1 MKGVRHLNIYNILF
15 PPETEYVGWVQFATL
30 NKGELHSLGYTDFE
44 HIEEKAENLK
54 IKKSQNY
61 YIMANTVKRF
71 TTRTSDNLF
80 SLNNIVIDIDCHSKS
95 NVISRYEVI
104 QLTEEIGWRLNRDLF
119 TTGELITPNIIH
131 YTGRC
136 VQLWFS
142 IESTSAKL
150 LFLYHKAID
159 YIAVIIREWLKEYPT
174 LQRHFE
180 IDITA
185 SKNAVGLFRMFNTYN
200 TKAKSM
206 TVADV
211 IHDKAINLND
221 LVKQLEDSEP
231 VKEYLKRKEQI
242 KKRYKKQ
249 ELNEDYEPEERKTG
263 YSALHYKRIKIIEEL
278 ARETENPIGHRD
290 MMIFLAFNSARQI
303 YPFETAK
310 KICRKL
316 NCSFSEP
323 LPDIEY
329 IFKQDKVYQIKNS
342 TYFEKLGVSQDEL
355 INMGKYEMSR
365 PNITRD
371 LARGQRKAE
380 RQMKKDMAEKFI
392 KSGMTHK
399 EVAERTGLSLSTIAK
414 ISAGI
419 PKSKKIKK

>member
-1 MKGVRHLNIYNILF
+1 MKGERHLNIYNILF

-30 NKGELHSLGYTDFE
+30 TKDKKLLSLGYTDFE
-44 HIEEKAENLK
+44 HIEEKGETLNY
-54 IKKSQNY
+54 KKSQNY
-61 YIMANTVKRF
+61 YVMANTVKRY

-80 SLNNIVIDIDCHSKS
+80 SLNNIVLDYDIHSS
-95 NVISRYEVI
+95 ISRYERE
-104 QLTEEIGWRLNRDLF
+104 QLIDEFVWRLNRDLF
-119 TTGELITPNIIH
+119 TTGELITPNVVH
-131 YTGRC
+131 YTGRG
-136 VQLWFS
+136 VQLWFH

-159 YIAVIIREWLKEYPT
+159 YIAIIIREWLKEYPT
-174 LQRHFE
+174 LQRHIE
-180 IDITA
+180 PDISS
-185 SKNAVGLFRMFNTYN
+185 SKNAVGLFRMFDTYN
-200 TKAKSM
+200 TKAKTM

-211 IHDKAINLND
+211 LHDKAINLND
-221 LVKQLEDSEP
+221 LIKQLEDSEP

-249 ELNEDYEPEERKTG
+249 ELNEDYELEERKNG

-278 ARETENPIGHRD
+278 ARETENPVGHRD

-310 KICRKL
+310 KICRKI
-316 NCSFSEP
+316 NRSFSEP
-323 LPDIEY
+323 LSNIEY

-342 TYFEKLGVSQDEL
+342 TFFEKLGVSQDEL

-392 KSGMTHK
+392 KSGMALK
-399 EVAERTGLSLSTIAK
+399 DVAERTGLSLSTVSK
-414 ISAGI
+414 ISAVI
-419 PKSKKIKK
+419 PKSKKRKK

>member
-71 TTRTSDNLF
+71 TARTSDNLF
-80 SLNNIVIDIDCHSKS
+80 SLNNIVLDYDVHT
-95 NVISRYEVI
+95 NISRYERE
-104 QLTEEIGWRLNRDLF
+104 QLIDEFVWRLNRDLF
-119 TTGELITPNIIH
+119 TTEELITPNIVH
-131 YTGRC
+131 YTGRG
-136 VQLWFS
+136 VQLWFH

-174 LQRHFE
+174 LQRHIE
-180 IDITA
+180 PDIPS

-200 TKAKSM
+200 TKAKTM

-211 IHDKAINLND
+211 LHDKAVNLND
-221 LVKQLEDSEP
+221 LVKQLEESEP

-278 ARETENPIGHRD
+278 ARETENPVGHRD
-290 MMIFLAFNSARQI
+290 IFIFLAFNSARQI
-303 YPFETAK
+303 YPFEIAK
-310 KICRKL
+310 NICRKI
-316 NCSFSEP
+316 NRSFSEP

-342 TYFEKLGVSQDEL
+342 TFFEKLGVSQDEL

-392 KSGMTHK
+392 KAGMTHK
-399 EVAERTGLSLSTIAK
+399 EVAERTGLSLSTVSK

-419 PKSKKIKK
+419 PKSQKRKN

>member
-1 MKGVRHLNIYNILF
+1 MKGERQLNIYNILF

-30 NKGELHSLGYTDFE
+30 NKGKMQSLGYSDFE

-71 TTRTSDNLF
+71 TTRNSDNLF
-80 SLNNIVIDIDCHSKS
+80 SLNNIVLDYDIHT
-95 NVISRYEVI
+95 NISRYERE
-104 QLTEEIGWRLNRDLF
+104 QLIDEFVWRLNRDLF
-119 TTGELITPNIIH
+119 TTGELITPNVVH
-131 YTGRC
+131 YTGRG
-136 VQLWFS
+136 VQLWFH

-159 YIAVIIREWLKEYPT
+159 YIAIIIREWLKEYPT
-174 LQRHFE
+174 LQRHIE
-180 IDITA
+180 PDISS
-185 SKNAVGLFRMFNTYN
+185 SKNAVGLFRIFNTYN
-200 TKAKSM
+200 TKAKTM
-206 TVADV
+206 TVVDV
-211 IHDKAINLND
+211 LHDRAINLND
-221 LVKQLEDSEP
+221 LIKQLEDSEP

-249 ELNEDYEPEERKTG
+249 ELNEDYEPEERKNG

-278 ARETENPIGHRD
+278 ARETENPVGHRD

-310 KICRKL
+310 KICRKI
-316 NCSFSEP
+316 NRSFSES

-329 IFKQDKVYQIKNS
+329 IFKQDKVYQIKNC
-342 TYFEKLGVSQDEL
+342 TFFEKLGVSQDEL

-392 KSGMTHK
+392 KSGMPLK
-399 EVAERTGLSLSTIAK
+399 DVAERTGLSLSTVSK
-414 ISAGI
+414 ISAVI
-419 PKSKKIKK
+419 PKSKKRKK

>member
-1 MKGVRHLNIYNILF
+1 MKGERQLNIYNILF

-30 NKGELHSLGYTDFE
+30 NKGKMQSLGYSDFE

-71 TTRTSDNLF
+71 TTRNSDNLF
-80 SLNNIVIDIDCHSKS
+80 SLNNIVLDYDIHT
-95 NVISRYEVI
+95 NISRYERE
-104 QLTEEIGWRLNRDLF
+104 QLIDEFVWRLNRDLF
-119 TTGELITPNIIH
+119 TTGELITPNVVH
-131 YTGRC
+131 YTGRG
-136 VQLWFS
+136 VQLWFH

-159 YIAVIIREWLKEYPT
+159 YIAIIIREWLKEYPT
-174 LQRHFE
+174 LQRHIE
-180 IDITA
+180 PDISS
-185 SKNAVGLFRMFNTYN
+185 SKNAVGLFRIFNTYN
-200 TKAKSM
+200 TKAKTM
-206 TVADV
+206 TVVDV
-211 IHDKAINLND
+211 LHDRAINLND
-221 LVKQLEDSEP
+221 LIKQLEDSEP

-249 ELNEDYEPEERKTG
+249 ELNEDYEPEERKNG

-278 ARETENPIGHRD
+278 ARETENPVGHRD

-310 KICRKL
+310 KICRKI
-316 NCSFSEP
+316 NRSFSEP

-329 IFKQDKVYQIKNS
+329 IFKQDKVYQIKNC
-342 TYFEKLGVSQDEL
+342 TFFEKLGVSQDEL

-392 KSGMTHK
+392 KSGMPLK
-399 EVAERTGLSLSTIAK
+399 DVAERTGLSLSTVSK
-414 ISAGI
+414 ISAVI
-419 PKSKKIKK
+419 PKSKKRKK

>member
-1 MKGVRHLNIYNILF
+1 LNIYNILF

-30 NKGELHSLGYTDFE
+30 NKGKMQSLGYSDFE

-71 TTRTSDNLF
+71 TTRNSDNLF
-80 SLNNIVIDIDCHSKS
+80 SLNNIVLDYDIHT
-95 NVISRYEVI
+95 NISRYERE
-104 QLTEEIGWRLNRDLF
+104 QLIDEFVWRLNRDLF
-119 TTGELITPNIIH
+119 TTGELITPNVVH
-131 YTGRC
+131 YTGRG
-136 VQLWFS
+136 VQLWFH

-159 YIAVIIREWLKEYPT
+159 YIAIIIREWLKEYPT
-174 LQRHFE
+174 LQRHIE
-180 IDITA
+180 PDISS

-200 TKAKSM
+200 TKAKTM
-206 TVADV
+206 TVVDV
-211 IHDKAINLND
+211 LHDRAINLND
-221 LVKQLEDSEP
+221 LIKQLEDSEP

-249 ELNEDYEPEERKTG
+249 ELNEDYEPEERKNG

-278 ARETENPIGHRD
+278 ARETENPVGHRD

-310 KICRKL
+310 KICRKI
-316 NCSFSEP
+316 NRSFSEP

-329 IFKQDKVYQIKNS
+329 IFKQDKVYQIKNC
-342 TYFEKLGVSQDEL
+342 TFFEKLGVSQDEL

-392 KSGMTHK
+392 KSGMPLK
-399 EVAERTGLSLSTIAK
+399 DVAERTGLSLSTVSK
-414 ISAGI
+414 ISAVI
-419 PKSKKIKK
+419 PKSKKRKK

>member
-1 MKGVRHLNIYNILF
+1 MKGERQLNIYNILF

-30 NKGELHSLGYTDFE
+30 NKGKMQSLGYTDFE

-54 IKKSQNY
+54 IKKSQDY

-80 SLNNIVIDIDCHSKS
+80 SLNNIIIDIDCHSKS
-95 NVISRYEVI
+95 NVISRYEVLK
-104 QLTEEIGWRLNRDLF
+104 LTEEIGWRLNRDLW
-119 TTGELITPNIIH
+119 TCGELEMPNIVH
-131 YTGRC
+131 YTGRGI
-136 VQLWFS
+136 QLIWH

-200 TKAKSM
+200 TKAKTM

-211 IHDKAINLND
+211 LHDKAVNLND
-221 LVKQLEDSEP
+221 FVKQLEESEP
-231 VKEYLKRKEQI
+231 VKEYLQRKERI

-249 ELNEDYEPEERKTG
+249 DLNEDYEPEERKNG
-263 YSALHYKRIKIIEEL
+263 YSALHYKRLKIIEEL
-278 ARETENPIGHRD
+278 AREMETPVGHRND
-290 MMIFLAFNSARQI
+290 FIFLAFNSARQI

-310 KICRKL
+310 KICRKI
-316 NCSFSEP
+316 NRSFSEP

-329 IFKQDKVYQIKNS
+329 IFKQETVYNFKNN
-342 TYFEKLGVSQDEL
+342 TFFERLGVSQNEL
-355 INMGKYEMSR
+355 EKMGKYEMSR

-392 KSGMTHK
+392 KSGMTLK
-399 EVAERTGLSLSTIAK
+399 DVAERTGLSISTVSK
-414 ISAGI
+414 LSAGI
-419 PKSKKIKK
+419 PKSKKRKK

>member
-1 MKGVRHLNIYNILF
+1 MKGERHLNIYNILF
-15 PPETEYVGWVQFATL
+15 PTETEYVGWVQFATL
-30 NKGELHSLGYTDFE
+30 TKDKKLLSLGYTDFE
-44 HIEEKAENLK
+44 HIEEKAETLK
-54 IKKSQNY
+54 IKKTQDY
-61 YIMANTVKRF
+61 YIMANTVKRY

-80 SLNNIVIDIDCHSKS
+80 SLNNIVLDYDIHS
-95 NVISRYEVI
+95 NISRYERE
-104 QLTEEIGWRLNRDLF
+104 QLIDEFVWRLNRDLF
-119 TTGELITPNIIH
+119 TTGELITPNVVH
-131 YTGRC
+131 YTGRG
-136 VQLWFS
+136 VQLWFH

-159 YIAVIIREWLKEYPT
+159 YIAIIIREWLKEYPT
-174 LQRHFE
+174 LQRHIE
-180 IDITA
+180 PDISS

-200 TKAKSM
+200 TKAKTM

-211 IHDKAINLND
+211 LHDKKINLNE

-249 ELNEDYEPEERKTG
+249 ELNEDYEPEERKNG

-278 ARETENPIGHRD
+278 ARETENPVGHRD

-310 KICRKL
+310 KICRKI
-316 NCSFSEP
+316 NRSFSKP

-329 IFKQDKVYQIKNS
+329 IFKQDKVYQIKNC
-342 TYFEKLGVSQDEL
+342 TFFEKLGVSQDEL

-392 KSGMTHK
+392 KSGMALK
-399 EVAERTGLSLSTIAK
+399 VVAERTGLSMSTVSKLSAQ
-414 ISAGI
+414 I
-419 PKSKKIKK
+419 PKSKKRKK

>member
-1 MKGVRHLNIYNILF
+1 M
-15 PPETEYVGWVQFATL
+15 Q
-30 NKGELHSLGYTDFE
+30 SLGYTDFE

-54 IKKSQNY
+54 IKKSQDY

-80 SLNNIVIDIDCHSKS
+80 SLNNIIIDIDCHSKS
-95 NVISRYEVI
+95 NVISRYEVLK
-104 QLTEEIGWRLNRDLF
+104 LTEEIGWRLNRDLW
-119 TTGELITPNIIH
+119 TCGELEMPNIVH
-131 YTGRC
+131 YTGRGI
-136 VQLWFS
+136 QLIWH

-200 TKAKSM
+200 TKAKTL

-211 IHDKAINLND
+211 LHDKAINLND
-221 LVKQLEDSEP
+221 FVKQLEESEP
-231 VKEYLKRKEQI
+231 VKEYLQRKERI
-242 KKRYKKQ
+242 KKRYNKQ
-249 ELNEDYEPEERKTG
+249 ELNEDYEPEERKNG

-278 ARETENPIGHRD
+278 ARETENPVGHRD

-310 KICRKL
+310 KICRKI

-329 IFKQDKVYQIKNS
+329 IFKQEKVYQIKNS
-342 TYFEKLGVSQDEL
+342 TFFEKLGVSQEEL

-380 RQMKKDMAEKFI
+380 RQMKKDMAEKLI

-399 EVAERTGLSLSTIAK
+399 DVAERTGLSLSTIAK

-419 PKSKKIKK
+419 PKSKKLKK

>member
-1 MKGVRHLNIYNILF
+1 MKGERQLNIYNILF

-30 NKGELHSLGYTDFE
+30 NKGKMQSLGYSDFE

-71 TTRTSDNLF
+71 TTRNSDNLF
-80 SLNNIVIDIDCHSKS
+80 SLNNIVLDYDIHT
-95 NVISRYEVI
+95 NISRYERE
-104 QLTEEIGWRLNRDLF
+104 QLIDEFVWRLNRDLF
-119 TTGELITPNIIH
+119 TTGELITPNVVH
-131 YTGRC
+131 YTGRG
-136 VQLWFS
+136 VQLWFH

-159 YIAVIIREWLKEYPT
+159 YIAIIIREWLKEYPT
-174 LQRHFE
+174 LQRHIE
-180 IDITA
+180 PDISS
-185 SKNAVGLFRMFNTYN
+185 SKNAVGLFRIFNTYN
-200 TKAKSM
+200 TKAKTM
-206 TVADV
+206 TVVDV
-211 IHDKAINLND
+211 LHDRAINLND
-221 LVKQLEDSEP
+221 LIKQLEDSEP

-249 ELNEDYEPEERKTG
+249 ELNEDYEPEERKSG

-278 ARETENPIGHRD
+278 ARETENPVGHRD
-290 MMIFLAFNSARQI
+290 IMIFLVFNSARQI

-310 KICRKL
+310 KICRKI
-316 NCSFSEP
+316 NRSFSEP

-342 TYFEKLGVSQDEL
+342 TFFEKLGVSQDEL

-392 KSGMTHK
+392 KSGMTLK
-399 EVAERTGLSLSTIAK
+399 DVAERTGLSVSTVSK
-414 ISAGI
+414 LSAGI
-419 PKSKKIKK
+419 PKSKKQKK

>member
-1 MKGVRHLNIYNILF
+1 MNIYNILF
-15 PPETEYVGWVQFATL
+15 PPEAKYIGWVQFATL
-30 NKGELHSLGYTDFE
+30 NKGKMQSLGYTDFE

-54 IKKSQNY
+54 IKKSQDY

-80 SLNNIVIDIDCHSKS
+80 SLNNIIIDIDCHSKS
-95 NVISRYEVI
+95 NVISRYEVLK
-104 QLTEEIGWRLNRDLF
+104 LTEEIGWRLNRDLW
-119 TTGELITPNIIH
+119 TCGELEMPNIVH
-131 YTGRC
+131 YTGRGI
-136 VQLWFS
+136 QLIWH

-200 TKAKSM
+200 TKAKTM

-211 IHDKAINLND
+211 LHDRAVNLND
-221 LVKQLEDSEP
+221 LIKQLEDTEP
-231 VKEYLKRKEQI
+231 VKEFLKRKKQI
-242 KKRYKKQ
+242 KKRYKEQK
-249 ELNEDYEPEERKTG
+249 LNDDFKPDERKNG

-278 ARETENPIGHRD
+278 ARETENSVGHRD

-310 KICRKL
+310 KICRKINRL
-316 NCSFSEP
+316 FSEP

-329 IFKQDKVYQIKNS
+329 IFKQDKVYQIKNC
-342 TYFEKLGVSQDEL
+342 TFFEKLGVSQDEL

-392 KSGMTHK
+392 KSGMALK
-399 EVAERTGLSLSTIAK
+399 DVAERTGLSLSTISK
-414 ISAGI
+414 ISAVI
-419 PKSKKIKK
+419 PKSKKRKK

>member
-1 MKGVRHLNIYNILF
+1 MKGERHLNIYNILF

-30 NKGELHSLGYTDFE
+30 KKGQLQSLGYSDFE

-61 YIMANTVKRF
+61 YIMANTVKQF
-71 TTRTSDNLF
+71 TKRNSDNLF
-80 SLNNIVIDIDCHSKS
+80 SLNNIVLDYDIHT
-95 NVISRYEVI
+95 NISLYERE
-104 QLTEEIGWRLNRDLF
+104 QLVDEFVWRLNRDLF

-131 YTGRC
+131 YTGRG
-136 VQLWFS
+136 VQLWFH

-159 YIAVIIREWLKEYPT
+159 YIAIIIREWLKEYPT
-174 LQRHFE
+174 LQRHIE
-180 IDITA
+180 PDLTS

-200 TKAKSM
+200 TKAKQM
-206 TVADV
+206 TVAEV
-211 IHDKAINLND
+211 LHDKAVNLND
-221 LVKQLEDSEP
+221 LVKQLAESEP
-231 VKEYLKRKEQI
+231 VKEYLKRKKQI

-249 ELNEDYEPEERKTG
+249 ELNEDYEPEERKSG
-263 YSALHYKRIKIIEEL
+263 YSALHYKRLKIIEEL

-310 KICRKL
+310 KICRKI
-316 NCSFSEP
+316 NRSFSEP

-342 TYFEKLGVSQDEL
+342 TFFEKLGVSQDEL

-380 RQMKKDMAEKFI
+380 QQMKKDMAKKFI
-392 KSGMTHK
+392 KSGMSHK
-399 EVAERTGLSLSTIAK
+399 NVAERTGLSLSTVARV
-414 ISAGI
+414 SAEI
-419 PKSKKIKK
+419 PKQHKKKK